1 MIFTCN
7 QVVNI
12 NLIETETNH
21 VKINVK
27 NDSGLQIKN
36 NNNLQSYEIR
46 YAQRYYPVHKTTM
59 QVADDNMMIACP
71 TYLCG
76 HICMTELWS

>member
-7 QVVNI
+7 QVANI

-27 NDSGLQIKN
+27 NDSDLQIKN
-36 NNNLQSYEIR
+36 NNNLQSYETR
-46 YAQRYYPVHKTTM
+46 YA
-59 QVADDNMMIACP
+59 
-71 TYLCG
+71 
-76 HICMTELWS
+76 